1 MQLTATTLQPVG
13 NPARS
18 ASTPSTASGGRD
30 ERKSMST
37 NRRHRV
43 LRLFSSLVV
52 AAALAA
58 SLATAADGS
67 DATLRNDAAHY
78 GWQSTLGASS
88 STFLNDTVHNR
99 SQGAPAQQSPAAI
112 VVRVEGGFDWISAA
126 VGAAGGC
133 GLLLVLGVA
142 TAALR
147 RRERIDAA
155 QA

>member
-1 MQLTATTLQPVG
+1 MQLTAAALQPVG
-13 NPARS
+13 NPARA
-18 ASTPSTASGGRD
+18 ASTQSTASGGRE

-37 NRRHRV
+37 DRRHRV
-43 LRLFSSLVV
+43 LRLFSSLVI

-58 SLATAADGS
+58 PVATAADGS

-78 GWQSTLGASS
+78 GRQSTPQTPSPIV
-88 STFLNDTVHNR
+88 LNDTVHNR
-99 SQGAPAQQSPAAI
+99 NQGAAAQQSPAAI

-126 VGAAGGC
+126 IGAAGGS

-142 TAALR
+142 TVALR
-147 RRERIDAA
+147 RREHIDAA

>member
-1 MQLTATTLQPVG
+1 
-13 NPARS
+13 
-18 ASTPSTASGGRD
+18 
-30 ERKSMST
+30 MST
-37 NRRHRV
+37 DRRHRV

-58 SLATAADGS
+58 PVATAADGS

-78 GWQSTLGASS
+78 GRPSTSKAPSP
-88 STFLNDTVHNR
+88 TVLNDTAHNR
-99 SQGAPAQQSPAAI
+99 SQGAPAQQTPAAI

-126 VGAAGGC
+126 VGAAGGS

-147 RRERIDAA
+147 RREPIDAA

>member
-1 MQLTATTLQPVG
+1 
-13 NPARS
+13 
-18 ASTPSTASGGRD
+18 
-30 ERKSMST
+30 MST
-37 NRRHRV
+37 HRRHRV

-58 SLATAADGS
+58 PVATAADGW
-67 DATLRNDAAHY
+67 TLRNDAAHY
-78 GWQSTLGASS
+78 GRPSTSEAPSP
-88 STFLNDTVHNR
+88 TVLNDTIHDR
-99 SQGAPAQQSPAAI
+99 SQVTPAEQSWAPI
-112 VVRVEGGFDWISAA
+112 VVEVDGGFDWISAA

-147 RRERIDAA
+147 RREHIDTA

>member
-1 MQLTATTLQPVG
+1 
-13 NPARS
+13 
-18 ASTPSTASGGRD
+18 
-30 ERKSMST
+30 MST
-37 NRRHRV
+37 DRRHRV
-43 LRLFSSLVV
+43 LRLFSSLVI

-58 SLATAADGS
+58 PVATAADGS

-78 GWQSTLGASS
+78 GRQSTPQTPSPIV
-88 STFLNDTVHNR
+88 LNDTVHNR
-99 SQGAPAQQSPAAI
+99 NQGAAAQQSPAAI

-147 RRERIDAA
+147 RRERIHAA

>member
-1 MQLTATTLQPVG
+1 
-13 NPARS
+13 
-18 ASTPSTASGGRD
+18 
-30 ERKSMST
+30 MST
-37 NRRHRV
+37 DRLHRV
-43 LRLFSSLVV
+43 LRLFSLLVV

-58 SLATAADGS
+58 PMAAAADGS

-78 GWQSTLGASS
+78 GRPSTSEAPSPIV
-88 STFLNDTVHNR
+88 LNDMVHNR
-99 SQGAPAQQSPAAI
+99 SQGTPAQPSPAAI

-126 VGAAGGC
+126 VGAAGGS

-147 RRERIDAA
+147 RRERIGAA